1 MDSIFKK
8 EFDDNLDSKD
18 YKTRTLV
25 GMLLRG
31 RRVTLKKKQTS
42 LLTSAI

>member
-8 EFDDNLDSKD
+8 EFDDNLDLKE

-25 GMLLRG
+25 G
-31 RRVTLKKKQTS
+31 RRVTLKRKQTS